1 MEDDEDTDHSDEDEL
16 LLPLAL
22 GVFPGDVPPPQL
34 LDPHGRG
41 HQADCA
47 LLSLRRRGLLGS
59 WVNILPG
66 NHFYGKY
73 KIYKSIKS
81 VIFSPLKTD

>member
-1 MEDDEDTDHSDEDEL
+1 MEEGEDPDHPDEDEL

-22 GVFPGDVPPPQL
+22 GVFPGDVSPPQL

-47 LLSLRRRGLLGS
+47 LLCLRRRSLLGS
-59 WVNILPG
+59 WVNILSNAQRG
-66 NHFYGKY
+66 GSHFKKFWY
-73 KIYKSIKS
+73 K
-81 VIFSPLKTD
+81 